1 MTYNVIT
8 INVNSFYPLLNAVP
22 DSAESQ
28 IPKVCKGL
36 LIMNKGG
43 RIIDNQ
49 HIDNLQIDNPQI
61 DNLTN
66 FRQIDNLQ
74 INNLEMG
81 IMVLLSLSWVVG

>member
-1 MTYNVIT
+1 
-8 INVNSFYPLLNAVP
+8 
-22 DSAESQ
+22 
-28 IPKVCKGL
+28 
-36 LIMNKGG
+36 MNKGG

-49 HIDNLQIDNPQI
+49 HIDNPQI

-81 IMVLLSLSWVVG
+81 IMVLLSLSFVVG

>member
-49 HIDNLQIDNPQI
+49 HIDNPQI

-81 IMVLLSLSWVVG
+81 IMVLLSLSFVVG